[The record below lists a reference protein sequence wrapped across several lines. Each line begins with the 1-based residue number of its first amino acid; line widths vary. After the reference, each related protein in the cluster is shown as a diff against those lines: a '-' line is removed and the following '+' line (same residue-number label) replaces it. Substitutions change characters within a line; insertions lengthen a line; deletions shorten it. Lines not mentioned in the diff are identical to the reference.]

1 MICESVRLREVLP
14 HIDATT
20 TSETHT
26 TVSAVVQR
34 RRLLALDEPD
44 TDADDPVFLL
54 LTRRPPV

>member
-20 TSETHT
+20 TPETNT

-34 RRLLALDEPD
+34 RRLLTRDEPD
-44 TDADDPVFLL
+44 TDPDAPVFLL

>member
-20 TSETHT
+20 TPETLT
-26 TVSAVVQR
+26 PVSAVVQR

-44 TDADDPVFLL
+44 TDPDDPVFLL
-54 LTRRPPV
+54 VTPRPPA